1 MNLYFLQTTPPG
13 GGSSVMPLVFM
24 VGMFAVMYFFMIRPQ
39 QKKAK
44 EQKKWVDELKKGE
57 QVVTVSGIH
66 GKVTQVSPDNPVVVI
81 EVDTNTRLKVDKS
94 AVSLEM
100 TKAAYPAG
108 ETGNS

>member
-1 MNLYFLQTTPPG
+1 MNISFFLQAPPTG
-13 GGSSVMPLVFM
+13 GGSMMPLVFM

-44 EQKKWVDELKKGE
+44 EQKAWVDELKKGD

-66 GKVTQVSPDNPVVVI
+66 GKIGQVSLDNPVVVL

-108 ETGNS
+108 AQA